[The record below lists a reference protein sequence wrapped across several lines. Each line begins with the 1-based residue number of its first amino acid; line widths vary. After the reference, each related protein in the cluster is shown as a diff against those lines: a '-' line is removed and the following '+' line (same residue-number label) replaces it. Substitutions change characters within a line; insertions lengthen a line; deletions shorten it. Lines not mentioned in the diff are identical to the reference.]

1 MVNEIVPTV
10 IPTVS
15 GKPTCRACGFSAA
28 HWLADHLLEV
38 HDLSVEAYLRVFPDA
53 PTVSA
58 ELEKDLKSKL
68 QTKLNAARMDR
79 PMVTFSGVTFPV
91 NLDVPPEA
99 CLPLPEAYRFPEHG
113 NLAGDVQ
120 DALVAIK
127 SGRSLWISG
136 PPGTGKD
143 AVISALSN
151 KTRTPGRLFTVVQG
165 ADLQSWRFTRGFNA
179 QGETVW
185 EEGLLL
191 TALRDGY
198 LTKSGR
204 RVPYIIVLSDIDRA
218 TRQQAEELRQIM
230 DSIQGRVSGPTGET
244 YPVLKGTI
252 IIATAN
258 STGGGDSTGRCIS
271 ANPVDASITDRFERK
286 VMFHHMDPLDE
297 TPIVEGKFPTLAGKH
312 PGAIPTI
319 IKVTG
324 LIRDAVDKET
334 VFAEWSHRVVCA
346 WAGAAQDLMT
356 VLGSNLP
363 TGSLLKRA
371 SRMVLDG
378 LPNADTRL
386 AVSTIMDPHVKGG
399 IIPEGVSPS
408 RVGTLSA

>member
-1 MVNEIVPTV
+1 MIN
-10 IPTVS
+10 PTVS
-15 GKPTCRACGFSAA
+15 GKPVCRACGFSGS
-28 HWLADHLLEV
+28 HWLGDHLLEV
-38 HDLSVEAYLRVFPDA
+38 HDLTADAYLKIFPDA

-58 ELEKDLKSKL
+58 ELSADLKVKAAAKI
-68 QTKLNAARMDR
+68 TAARMDR
-79 PMVTFSGVTFPV
+79 PSVTFSGVTFSV
-91 NLDVPPEA
+91 NLDVPADE

-127 SGRSLWISG
+127 AGRSLWISG

-151 KTRTPGRLFTVVQG
+151 KTRTPGKLFTVVQG
-165 ADLQSWRFTRGFNA
+165 ADLQSWRFTRGFGAN
-179 QGETVW
+179 GETCW
-185 EEGLLL
+185 EEGDLL
-191 TALRDGY
+191 TSLRDGY

-230 DSIQGRVSGPTGET
+230 DSILGRVSGPTGET

-258 STGGGDSTGRCIS
+258 STGGGDTSGRCIS
-271 ANPVDASITDRFERK
+271 ANPVDASIMDRFERK
-286 VMFHHMDPLDE
+286 VKFHHMHADDE
-297 TPIVEGKFPTLAGKH
+297 TPIVEGKFPTLAAKH

-319 IKVTG
+319 IKITG
-324 LIRDAVDKET
+324 LIRDAVDKEM

-356 VLGSNLP
+356 VLGSTLP
-363 TGSLLKRA
+363 TGPLLKRA

-378 LPNADTRL
+378 LPNEDTRL

-399 IIPEGVSPS
+399 VIAEGTSPN
-408 RVGTLSA
+408 RVGSLSA